1 MLLQLPKRTKQR
13 IATAVAPN
21 AKSLFLLLLAND
33 QGNPAAA
40 RNL

>member
-33 QGNPAAA
+33 F
-40 RNL
+40 